1 MLSKKNKKKNSQ
13 HKFHNGVY
21 DEEFAVESILDK
33 KVVNGIAQYK
43 IKWVGYPLSDC
54 TWEPFSHLEN
64 VKDMVARFEYNLL
77 SNIPAETKPKPEVK
91 EKPKEKSSEDSC
103 KLYLSVAEDKAIMGE
118 LEIDYPKKIISGRKI
133 NDKVI
138 CTVEWKQ
145 RIDGIKPENSEV
157 LSDELKEDYYDLL
170 LDFYESKIIFT

>member
-1 MLSKKNKKKNSQ
+1 MGGGVWERWSQ
-13 HKFHNGVY
+13 LGGGREGV
-21 DEEFAVESILDK
+21 A
-33 KVVNGIAQYK
+33 G
-43 IKWVGYPLSDC
+43 VGGDLVA
-54 TWEPFSHLEN
+54 N
-64 VKDMVARFEYNLL
+64 V
-77 SNIPAETKPKPEVK
+77 PAETKPKPEVK
-91 EKPKEKSSEDSC
+91 ERPKEKSSEDSC